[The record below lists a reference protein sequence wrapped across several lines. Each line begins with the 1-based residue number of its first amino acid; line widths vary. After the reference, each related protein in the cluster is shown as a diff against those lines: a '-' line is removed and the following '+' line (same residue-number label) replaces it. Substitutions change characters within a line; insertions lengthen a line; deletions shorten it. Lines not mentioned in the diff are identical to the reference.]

1 MNVSAGLDCSEALL
15 WTILARFESLAVEQ
29 YTASAPALLTPE
41 KLAAVALLRT
51 RISDDEYLVGSGLEA
66 PIDALLRSAT
76 SSREAHVLIAQGL
89 FLEAIGEAIYGNF
102 RDNEATGEPTRA
114 LCERGFAASARAR
127 QIVPGLL
134 RARIGDG
141 DVLFQAIMTEAGP
154 LLRSIDDLGEGIDAS
169 FLDRYGVSFADL
181 VGDVAA
187 ELIAMCAA
195 LNIDR
200 RKFVSFLTSALMGLS

>member
-1 MNVSAGLDCSEALL
+1 MNLRADLDRSEALL
-15 WTILARFESLAVEQ
+15 WTILARFESLAVAQ

-41 KLAAVALLRT
+41 KLAAAALLRA
-51 RISDDEYLVGSGLEA
+51 RISDDAYLVGSGLEA
-66 PIDALLRSAT
+66 PIDALLQSAT
-76 SSREAHVLIAQGL
+76 SSREEHVLVAQGL
-89 FLEAIGEAIYGNF
+89 FLEAIGEAIYRNF

-114 LCERGFAASARAR
+114 LCERGFAAGARAR
-127 QIVPGLL
+127 EMIPGLL

-141 DVLFQAIMTEAGP
+141 DVLLQAIMNEAGP

-181 VGDVAA
+181 MGDVAA
-187 ELIAMCAA
+187 ELIAMCAD

-200 RKFVSFLTSALMGLS
+200 RKFVSFLTSALMGL